1 MILSLPQNKTSRSW
15 GGALQQTASLHN
27 QEPEFEVKEAETKH
41 PRANTGRMLESLRV
55 STPSINHSKPH
66 QEEEASS
73 LLRVGDRGMRLNRR
87 ARGSSGF
94 EGKCGSAR
102 GVCERDRGRQM
113 PETGGSR
120 RSSPRCLPEWAS
132 ATDMWDPE

>member
-1 MILSLPQNKTSRSW
+1 MILSLPQNKRHPALG

-66 QEEEASS
+66 QEEEAVGLTPTGVQRPETRS
-73 LLRVGDRGMRLNRR
+73 LACLIPRP
-87 ARGSSGF
+87 
-94 EGKCGSAR
+94 
-102 GVCERDRGRQM
+102 DRGRQ
-113 PETGGSR
+113 PTDGCGPPSR
-120 RSSPRCLPEWAS
+120 CAH
-132 ATDMWDPE
+132 